1 MGLKV
6 GQSHA
11 IEGFFRSLNRG
22 CPVARIV
29 IELPDQHK
37 HLALALQA
45 MAERVEQLGAR
56 GADGKSID
64 YAKIEREVGAAAAT
78 VERAAHQGL
87 LAGLDVDAEKIMV
100 GSKVYTRVERCQ
112 GAYYTMSGSISV
124 LRSLYRRNGE
134 RNAKVVDAISLRAGV
149 VADGWLPQT
158 ARAMA
163 FQLQQGTA
171 REAAASAAETGRLMY
186 SRCSFERVA
195 HAVGDLYGDRNVDI
209 DDALIT
215 AYEPPAEARSVSVGL
230 DRVSLPTIELL
241 PRPSGRPKKDAP
253 KQPLAVV
260 WKMMWV
266 ATVTLHDRKGDAL
279 HTIRYGAMPD
289 DGCASL
295 LHGAAGDVNEL
306 LRKLPRLKVCLLS
319 DGAHDLVEHLQTEV
333 AGRVD
338 RDVKQAVDFWHLIEK
353 LGAASRLLDGDHGK
367 RIARWRLRLLN
378 VDNAALDI
386 LGELRASGREHVQVG
401 ETEPVH
407 DAITYLDNG
416 HDNMNYAALRAAGL
430 PIGSGNTEAT
440 CKTLV
445 EVRMKRAGSRW
456 NIRTARHVI
465 QLRALA
471 TSDRWGEAMELTL
484 RPLRKAVRVAA

>member
-1 MGLKV
+1 M
-6 GQSHA
+6 
-11 IEGFFRSLNRG
+11 
-22 CPVARIV
+22 ARIV
-29 IELPDQHK
+29 IEVSDENNLLVVAVQQ
-37 HLALALQA
+37 LVAL
-45 MAERVEQLGAR
+45 VEQLQQRSSG
-56 GADGKSID
+56 GKAIN
-64 YAKIEREVGAAAAT
+64 YAKIERDIGAATAA
-78 VERAAHQGL
+78 VERAAHHNL
-87 LAGLDVDAEKIMV
+87 LAGLEVDAEKVVI
-100 GSKVYTRVERCQ
+100 GGELYTRVERCE
-112 GAYYTMSGSISV
+112 GPYHTMAGSVSV

-163 FQLQQGTA
+163 FQVQQGTA

-186 SRCSFERVA
+186 SRCSFERIA
-195 HAVGDLYGDRNVDI
+195 HVVGDLYGERNVDI

-215 AYEPPAEARSVSVGL
+215 AYEPPAETRSVSVGL

-241 PRPSGRPKKDAP
+241 PRPPGRPKKDAP
-253 KQPLAVV
+253 KRPLAVV
-260 WKMMWV
+260 WRMMWV
-266 ATVTLHDRKGDAL
+266 ATVTLHDKSGDAL

-289 DGCASL
+289 DGCGSL

-333 AGRVD
+333 AARVD
-338 RDVKQAVDFWHLIEK
+338 RDVMQGVDFWHLIEK
-353 LGAASRLLDGDHGK
+353 LGAASRLLEGDHER
-367 RIARWRLRLLN
+367 RIARWRIRLLN
-378 VDNAALDI
+378 VEAAALEI
-386 LGELRASGREHVQVG
+386 LGELRASGREWVRVG
-401 ETEPVH
+401 ETTPVH

-416 HDNMNYAALRAAGL
+416 HHNMNYAALRAAGL

-456 NIRTARHVI
+456 NIDTARHVI

-471 TSDRWGEAMELTL
+471 TSDRWGEAMDLTL
-484 RPLRKAVRVAA
+484 RPLRKAVRAAA

>member
-1 MGLKV
+1 VQRLRD
-6 GQSHA
+6 
-11 IEGFFRSLNRG
+11 I
-22 CPVARIV
+22 
-29 IELPDQHK
+29 
-37 HLALALQA
+37 
-45 MAERVEQLGAR
+45 
-56 GADGKSID
+56 
-64 YAKIEREVGAAAAT
+64 GAATAS
-78 VERAAHQGL
+78 VERAAHEGL
-87 LAGLDVDAEKIMV
+87 LASLDVDAEKVVI
-100 GSKVYTRVERCQ
+100 GGELYTRVERCD
-112 GAYYTMSGSISV
+112 GPYHTMAGSISV

-163 FQLQQGTA
+163 FQVQQGTA

-195 HAVGDLYGDRNVDI
+195 HAVGDLYGERNVDI

-215 AYEPPAEARSVSVGL
+215 AYEPPAETRSVSVGL

-241 PRPSGRPKKDAP
+241 PRPAGRPKKDAP

-266 ATVTLHDRKGDAL
+266 ATVTLHNKHGDAL

-289 DGCASL
+289 DGCGSL

-319 DGAHDLVEHLQTEV
+319 DGAHDLVAHLQTEV
-333 AGRVD
+333 AARVD
-338 RDVKQAVDFWHLIEK
+338 REVMQGVDFWHLIEK
-353 LGAASRLLDGDHGK
+353 LGAASRLLAGDHER

-378 VDNAALDI
+378 VETAAQDI
-386 LGELRASGREHVQVG
+386 LSELRASGREHVRVG
-401 ETEPVH
+401 ETTPVH
-407 DAITYLDNG
+407 DAITYIENG
-416 HDNMNYAALRAAGL
+416 HENMNYAALRAAGL

-456 NIRTARHVI
+456 NIETARHVI

-471 TSDRWGEAMELTL
+471 TSDRWAEAMELTL

>member
-1 MGLKV
+1 
-6 GQSHA
+6 
-11 IEGFFRSLNRG
+11 
-22 CPVARIV
+22 VARIV
-29 IELPDQHK
+29 IEVSDENNPLVVAVQQ
-37 HLALALQA
+37 LVVL
-45 MAERVEQLGAR
+45 VEQLQQR
-56 GADGKSID
+56 SSSGKPID
-64 YAKIEREVGAAAAT
+64 YAKIERDIGAATAA
-78 VERAAHQGL
+78 VERAAHHGL
-87 LAGLDVDAEKIMV
+87 LAGLDVDAEKVVI
-100 GSKVYTRVERCQ
+100 GGEVYTRVERCE
-112 GAYYTMSGSISV
+112 GPYHTMAGSVSV

-163 FQLQQGTA
+163 FQVQQGTA
-171 REAAASAAETGRLMY
+171 REAAASAAETGRLTY
-186 SRCSFERVA
+186 SRCSFERIA
-195 HAVGDLYGDRNVDI
+195 HVVGDLYGERNVDI

-215 AYEPPAEARSVSVGL
+215 AYEPPAETRSVSVGL

-241 PRPSGRPKKDAP
+241 PRPPGRPKKDAP
-253 KQPLAVV
+253 KRPLAVV
-260 WKMMWV
+260 WRMMWV
-266 ATVTLHDRKGDAL
+266 ATVTLHDKRGDAL

-289 DGCASL
+289 DGCGSL

-319 DGAHDLVEHLQTEV
+319 DGAHDLVEHLKTEV
-333 AGRVD
+333 AARVD
-338 RDVKQAVDFWHLIEK
+338 RKVMQGVDFWHLIEK
-353 LGAASRLLDGDHGK
+353 LGAASRLLEGDHER

-378 VDNAALDI
+378 VDAAAQEI
-386 LGELRASGREHVQVG
+386 LAELRTSGREWVRVG
-401 ETEPVH
+401 ETTPVH

-416 HDNMNYAALRAAGL
+416 HHNMNYAALRAAGL

-456 NIRTARHVI
+456 NIDTARHVI

-471 TSDRWGEAMELTL
+471 TSDRWGEAMDLTL
-484 RPLRKAVRVAA
+484 RPLRKAVRAAA

>member
-1 MGLKV
+1 M
-6 GQSHA
+6 
-11 IEGFFRSLNRG
+11 
-22 CPVARIV
+22 ARIV
-29 IELPDQHK
+29 IEVPDQHNPVV
-37 HLALALQA
+37 LAVQQLVALL
-45 MAERVEQLGAR
+45 ERLQERSG
-56 GADGKSID
+56 GGKPID
-64 YAKIEREVGAAAAT
+64 YAKIERDVGAATAAI
-78 VERAAHQGL
+78 ERAAHHSL
-87 LAGLDVDAEKIMV
+87 LLGLDVDAEKVVI
-100 GSKVYTRVERCQ
+100 GGEVYTRVERCE
-112 GAYYTMSGSISV
+112 GPYHTLAGTIRV

-163 FQLQQGTA
+163 FQVQQATA
-171 REAAASAAETGRLMY
+171 REAAASTVESGRLMY
-186 SRCSFERVA
+186 SRCSFERVT
-195 HAVGDLYGDRNVDI
+195 HAIGDLYGDRNVDI
-209 DDALIT
+209 DDAIIT
-215 AYEPPAEARSVSVGL
+215 AYEPPAETRSASVGL

-241 PRPSGRPKKDAP
+241 ARPPGRPKKGAA
-253 KQPLAVV
+253 KRPLAVV

-266 ATVTLHDRKGDAL
+266 ATVTLHDKNGDAL

-289 DGCASL
+289 DGCGSL

-319 DGAHDLVEHLQTEV
+319 DGAHDLIEHLQVEV
-333 AGRVD
+333 AARLD
-338 RDVKQAVDFWHLIEK
+338 REVMQGVDFWHVLEK
-353 LGAASRLLDGDHGK
+353 LGAASKLLAGDHDK

-378 VDNAALDI
+378 VETAAMDI
-386 LGELRASGREHVQVG
+386 LGELRASGREHIKVG
-401 ETEPVH
+401 ETTPVH

-416 HDNMNYAALRAAGL
+416 HRYMNYAALRAAGL

-456 NIRTARHVI
+456 NIQTARHVI

-471 TSDRWGEAMELTL
+471 TSDRWGEAMDLTL
-484 RPLRKAVRVAA
+484 RPLRKSVRVAA